1 MFNFILVQAMFWL
14 CLYVNT
20 TIPKV
25 STKYDLYC
33 LLQDNFQEVD
43 EEFMFAKSADPATME
58 EVQVLLEDS
67 VKGLSFDFLV
77 QRKLAQPL
85 MCQSQD

>member
-1 MFNFILVQAMFWL
+1 MFNCIRVHALCWL

-20 TIPKV
+20 TISIV
-25 STKYDLYC
+25 STKYDFYC

-67 VKGLSFDFLV
+67 VKGLSFDVLV
-77 QRKLAQPL
+77 QRKLTQPL
-85 MCQSQD
+85 MCQTQD

>member
-1 MFNFILVQAMFWL
+1 MFNCILVYSLCWL

-20 TIPKV
+20 TISIV
-25 STKYDLYC
+25 CTKYDFYR

-67 VKGLSFDFLV
+67 VKGLSFDLLV
-77 QRKLAQPL
+77 ERKLTQPL

>member
-1 MFNFILVQAMFWL
+1 M
-14 CLYVNT
+14 T
-20 TIPKV
+20 
-25 STKYDLYC
+25 YC

-67 VKGLSFDFLV
+67 VKGLSFDVLV
-77 QRKLAQPL
+77 KKPN
-85 MCQSQD
+85 